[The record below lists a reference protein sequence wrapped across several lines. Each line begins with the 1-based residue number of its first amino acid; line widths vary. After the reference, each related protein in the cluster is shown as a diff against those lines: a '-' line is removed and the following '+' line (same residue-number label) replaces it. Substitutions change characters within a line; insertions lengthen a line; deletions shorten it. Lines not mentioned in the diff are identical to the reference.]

1 MLPETSKQ
9 LVEARY
15 GRPITDE
22 EYQAAL
28 EYTTMKLNFQAE
40 LFHREFDTAY
50 VTQVVAEIVNQNRL
64 YELDREIARLRN
76 EALAARRAYEMADAL
91 GMNMA

>member
-1 MLPETSKQ
+1 MLPETNKR

-28 EYTTMKLNFQAE
+28 EYATMKLNFQSE